1 MKNIKLLLTIA
12 ANISMFLLNAQDTLE
27 IQRNENGKIRYAYF
41 TSDGTRKMVDG
52 QLFLKRTLQSKPDD
66 DFKLI
71 KVLSDEV

>member
-1 MKNIKLLLTIA
+1 MKNIKLLLTVA
-12 ANISMFLLNAQDTLE
+12 TTISMFILNAQDTLE
-27 IQRNENGKIRYAYF
+27 IQRNENGKIRYANF
-41 TSDGTRKMVDG
+41 APNISRNLIGG